1 MRIALLGRA
10 VGPTVGIRGA
20 STAARPAFRYRADID
35 GLRALAVIPVL
46 FFHAGFTGFSGGFVG
61 VDVFFVISG
70 YLITS
75 IILEDIEAGRFSII
89 SFYER
94 RIRRIFPALFGTLLV
109 STVIAAL
116 ILLPDELK
124 NFGQSVTAATLFAS
138 NVLFWEEAG
147 YFARAADE
155 MPLLHTWSLAVEEQ
169 FYLVFPLFLV
179 LLVRTGRNSVVFTA
193 AAILLSFALA
203 IWAVPHAPDAAFY
216 LAPMRAWELLLG
228 ALLAMGALPPPRR
241 QAARDALSVAG
252 LAFLLWSVFTFSAET
267 SFPGASALLP
277 CLGTALLIHAGA
289 DGPSIGGRM
298 LSWRPIV
305 LTGLVSYSLYLWHW
319 PLLVFGE
326 LYALREL
333 TGAEALGILLLS
345 GLIATLSWRYVERPF
360 RGRNPVLTRPRLFAA
375 AGVVMLSAIVT
386 GLSLHLFDGL
396 PSRLPPD
403 VARLA
408 EGVRDRNRNRGKCLK
423 PEIEAV
429 RSGDL
434 CRIGAV
440 GQAPPTFILWGD
452 SHAEAIQTAVGSAAA
467 RAGRMGMFVGAPG
480 CPPLLGVEIEGREA
494 ESTRQ
499 CRAFNDAVLDFVRQ
513 RPIDTVIMAAH
524 WAWYATGERYGREGE
539 RQVQLGED
547 EAEPGSDGSN
557 EEVFRH
563 GLERTAAALRA
574 AGKKVVIVAPV
585 PEISASVPTTLALAA
600 WFGRDID
607 IRPTRDAF
615 EQRNDIPLSAM
626 VDLGHRSLAT
636 IIYPHAGLCDDTAC
650 EVERAGRALYS
661 DDNHLSL
668 YGATSI
674 EAILAQAF

>member
-1 MRIALLGRA
+1 
-10 VGPTVGIRGA
+10 
-20 STAARPAFRYRADID
+20 
-35 GLRALAVIPVL
+35 
-46 FFHAGFTGFSGGFVG
+46 
-61 VDVFFVISG
+61 
-70 YLITS
+70 
-75 IILEDIEAGRFSII
+75 
-89 SFYER
+89 
-94 RIRRIFPALFGTLLV
+94 
-109 STVIAAL
+109 
-116 ILLPDELK
+116 
-124 NFGQSVTAATLFAS
+124 
-138 NVLFWEEAG
+138 
-147 YFARAADE
+147 
-155 MPLLHTWSLAVEEQ
+155 
-169 FYLVFPLFLV
+169 
-179 LLVRTGRNSVVFTA
+179 
-193 AAILLSFALA
+193 
-203 IWAVPHAPDAAFY
+203 
-216 LAPMRAWELLLG
+216 
-228 ALLAMGALPPPRR
+228 
-241 QAARDALSVAG
+241 
-252 LAFLLWSVFTFSAET
+252 
-267 SFPGASALLP
+267 
-277 CLGTALLIHAGA
+277 
-289 DGPSIGGRM
+289 M

-386 GLSLHLFDGL
+386 GLGLHVSDGL
-396 PSRLPPD
+396 PSRLPPE
-403 VARLA
+403 VAHLA
-408 EGVRDRNRNRGKCLK
+408 EGVRDRNRNRGKCLE
-423 PEIEAV
+423 PETEAV

-434 CRIGAV
+434 CQIGAV
-440 GQAPPTFILWGD
+440 GQVPPTFILWGD

-499 CRAFNDAVLDFVRQ
+499 CRALNDAVLDFVRQ

-539 RQVQLGED
+539 HQVQLED
-547 EAEPGSDGSN
+547 DAVEPGSDDGSN
-557 EEVFRH
+557 EEVFRR

-574 AGKKVVIVAPV
+574 AGKKVVIVAPI
-585 PEISASVPTTLALAA
+585 PEISASVPTTLALAT

-668 YGATSI
+668 YGAASI